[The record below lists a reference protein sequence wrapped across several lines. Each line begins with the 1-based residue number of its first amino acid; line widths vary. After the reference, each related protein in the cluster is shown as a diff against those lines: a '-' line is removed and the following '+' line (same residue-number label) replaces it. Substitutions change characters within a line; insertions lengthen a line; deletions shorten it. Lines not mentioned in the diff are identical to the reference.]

1 LSLIAASRSL
11 VGLAAVLALATGSV
25 AQAATTPARVA
36 DPSTGVHARDD
47 AEHAKAQLTFTPA
60 TTTPISRQPRKGA
73 FPATRAGG
81 APVVTREVL
90 GFAPYWSLGAAD
102 TWRYSLLTTVAYFGL
117 DLRGDGSFDTSTS
130 GWSAWNSQQFVNM
143 VNAAH
148 QSGDRVVI
156 VIKCF
161 DAATI
166 NQLVSSQSSIAT
178 AIDNT
183 LNAIASKNLDGVNV
197 DFEGTSAGYP
207 GVQSGM
213 TNFMTQLFQRV
224 HQWRS
229 TGFVSIDTY
238 SGSASWDGGIFRI
251 GSLAPVADAI
261 FVMAYDMIFS
271 DLPNRA
277 GPNAPLHPYAPYND
291 STAVAQYISKAPASK
306 IVLGV
311 PYYGYKW
318 STSSNQANG
327 SALSGASAVGYSS
340 AISDVQCAQANN
352 LQLSQG
358 WDGAGASP
366 WAAWLSPSS
375 NDPCG
380 GNYGKWRELYYDNA
394 LSLGFK
400 YDLVE
405 GNRLQGTG
413 MWALG
418 YDAGSNDLWNELAL
432 KFGAVPGWESL
443 GGVLTSGPT
452 AAAWG
457 PNRRDVFG
465 RGSDGQLWHRWNDG
479 GGWASWE
486 RIGGQ
491 LASGTSPAAVSWG
504 PNRVDVMVTGTD
516 HGLWHAWWD
525 GTGWRGWEPLG
536 GVLTA
541 SPAVASRGN
550 GILDIFAR
558 GSDGGIW
565 HKWWD
570 GARWGGWESHGGIS
584 NGAPTAT
591 SRAQGTLDVLV
602 RGSDNGLWH
611 EWWDGAR
618 WVRWEALGGT
628 LASAPATTSWGGTRL
643 DVVALGPTNDLLQ
656 LYWQGQW
663 SPWLSRSGVGT
674 SDPAAVSGSFGN
686 IDAFVR
692 GTDNAAWHTGL
703 PP

>member
-1 LSLIAASRSL
+1 
-11 VGLAAVLALATGSV
+11 
-25 AQAATTPARVA
+25 
-36 DPSTGVHARDD
+36 
-47 AEHAKAQLTFTPA
+47 
-60 TTTPISRQPRKGA
+60 
-73 FPATRAGG
+73 
-81 APVVTREVL
+81 VVTREVL
-90 GFAPYWSLGAAD
+90 GFAPYWSLGAAS
-102 TWRYSLLTTVAYFGL
+102 TWRYGLLTTVAYFGL

-130 GWSAWNSQQFVNM
+130 GWSAWNSQQFVDM

-148 QSGDRVVI
+148 QNGDRVVL

-166 NQLVSSQSSIAT
+166 NQMVNSQSST
-178 AIDNT
+178 T
-183 LNAIASKNLDGVNV
+183 NAINNTINAIISKNLDGVNV
-197 DFEGTSAGYP
+197 DFEGTSSGYP

-213 TNFMTQLFQRV
+213 TSFMTQLFQRV

-251 GSLAPVADAI
+251 GSLAQVADAI

-277 GPNAPLHPYAPYND
+277 GPNAPLHPYPPYND
-291 STAVAQYISKAPASK
+291 TTAVAQYLSKAPAQK

-318 STSSNQANG
+318 STSSNQPNG
-327 SALSGASAVGYSS
+327 SATSGASAVGYSS
-340 AISDVQCAQANN
+340 AIADVQCAQANQ
-352 LQLSQG
+352 LQFSQG

-366 WAAWLSPSS
+366 WAVWLSPAS

-380 GNYGKWRELYYDNA
+380 GNYGRWRELYYDNA

-400 YDLVE
+400 FDLVT
-405 GNRLQGTG
+405 GSGLQGTG

-418 YDAGSNDLWNELAL
+418 YDAGRDDLWNELAL
-432 KFGAVPGWESL
+432 KFGVVPGWESL

-457 PNRRDVFG
+457 PNRLDVFG
-465 RGSDGQLWHRWNDG
+465 RGADGQLWHRWRDG
-479 GGWASWE
+479 GSWGPWE

-491 LASGTSPAAVSWG
+491 LAVGTSPAAVSWG
-504 PNRVDVMVTGTD
+504 PNRVDVVVTGTD

-525 GTGWRGWEPLG
+525 GTAWRGWEPLG

-541 SPAVASRGN
+541 SPAVASRGP
-550 GILDIFAR
+550 GILDILAR
-558 GSDGGIW
+558 GSDAGIW

-570 GARWGGWESHGGIS
+570 GAAWGGWEGHGGIS
-584 NGAPTAT
+584 NGAPAAT
-591 SRAQGTLDVLV
+591 SRGGGTLDVVV
-602 RGSDNGLWH
+602 RGSDDGLWH

-618 WVRWEALGGT
+618 WVRWEALGGR
-628 LASAPATTSWGGTRL
+628 LASAPATASWGGARM
-643 DVVALGPTNDLLQ
+643 DVVALSPTGDLLQ

-663 SPWLSRSGVGT
+663 SPWLSRGGVGT
-674 SDPAAVSGSFGN
+674 SDPAAVSGRPGS